1 MSPTFPI
8 IYANDFWIYLIM
20 KEEELS
26 HFSLKAVLTWNKS
39 QRMLPSF
46 AFDSAGKKWT
56 IKPTLD
62 STFRLCFW
70 KRLIAP
76 MFYNPLVKV
85 SIHWT
90 DLGQCDFE
98 EPKNLFISSISIE
111 ADHTQEFE
119 RAEQLIERINEAKNM
134 PQLIEVLVVSN

>member
-8 IYANDFWIYLIM
+8 IYANDFWTDLILT
-20 KEEELS
+20 EEELS

-56 IKPTLD
+56 MKPTLD
-62 STFRLCFW
+62 STFRLSFW
-70 KRLIAP
+70 KRLMAP
-76 MFYNPLVKV
+76 TFYNPLVQV
-85 SIHWT
+85 NIHWT

-98 EPKNLFISSISIE
+98 EPKNLCISSISIE

-119 RAEQLIERINEAKNM
+119 RAEQLIERINETRSM
-134 PQLIEVLVVSN
+134 PRLIEVLVVSD